1 MFSIERNQFCSE
13 IVETRSTWNFS
24 EYLSQLS
31 YILQLPQKEYL
42 QRNSLKFYIVFVM
55 HEKLSETK
63 GSYNVGCELLY

>member
-13 IVETRSTWNFS
+13 IVEMRSTWN
-24 EYLSQLS
+24 LSQVS

-55 HEKLSETK
+55 HEKLSETN